1 MRSIMYAGQAVT
13 SSDRVAI
20 ELLAYAKSLA
30 THGTV
35 DVVSIPIVGA
45 DGAEHCDLLVGSGI
59 AIAVGPAADPLT
71 DVVGADLA
79 IDDLRERQARLVE
92 PGFGAV

>member
-20 ELLAYAKSLA
+20 ELLSYAKSLA

-45 DGAEHCDLLVGSGI
+45 TGAESCDLLVGYGI
-59 AIAVGPAADPLT
+59 AIAVGPAADPLA

-79 IDDLRERQARLVE
+79 IDDLRERQARLVG
-92 PGFGAV
+92 PGFGAA

>member
-1 MRSIMYAGQAVT
+1 VRSILYAGQAVT

-35 DVVSIPIVGA
+35 DVVSIPIVSSG
-45 DGAEHCDLLVGSGI
+45 GAESCDLLVGSGI
-59 AIAVGPAADPLT
+59 ALAVGPADDPLT

-79 IDDLRERQARLVE
+79 IDDLRARQARLVE
-92 PGFGAV
+92 PELGLG

>member
-1 MRSIMYAGQAVT
+1 MRAIMYAGQAVT

-30 THGTV
+30 AHGAV
-35 DVVSIPIVGA
+35 DVVTIPIVADGGA
-45 DGAEHCDLLVGSGI
+45 DTLDLLVGTGI
-59 AIAVGPAADPLT
+59 ALGVGPVADPLT

-79 IDDLRERQARLVE
+79 IDDLRERQARLVG
-92 PGFGAV
+92 PDRGAS